1 MKVILALTAIVA
13 IVMCA
18 GIGSLMII
26 GIIGAAQGMDYILKA
41 LAVIVLLG
49 GSSALVALVTGKQQD
64 ARED

>member
-13 IVMCA
+13 IVICA

-26 GIIGAAQGMDYILKA
+26 GIIDVARGMDYILKS

-49 GSSALVALVTGKQQD
+49 GSSALIALVTGKQQN
-64 ARED
+64 APEE